1 MPWGKSVS
9 VPQPDLNFHSKSAT
23 HSGNPTRQ
31 RKKEWRALQI
41 PEDKLKS
48 LTTAD
53 LLTVCLDFPYAMD
66 MLAYDYPE
74 VGFNAVCK
82 EFNGYRELLTR
93 KDLTDALLKKCE
105 AIPAGIASILN
116 KDEVTQGDYS
126 FKCYILFHMMGIDKV
141 TSSLD
146 AEKSAKFAASI
157 REAATKMKAYPD
169 IFGIS
174 YRTGVK
180 KSGISLLSNPVYN
193 DATRTI
199 PNGYLVYIKELVS
212 GDFSSSEKKNYKNW
226 AINVYK
232 VEFVEDATYTYNC
245 HFYGWYMQS
254 IHNSERLWLN
264 NPSIYWESG
273 LYYEVP
279 EKEGEVVL
287 YYDSSDF
294 WYYKCWHSAR
304 RINSNQYVSKWGA
317 GCLVKH
323 TPTNVPEEY
332 GKSRKY
338 YKRYRPTIDG
348 PVLTSSSGTYSIDLL
363 PPGYSVTWSL
373 SDSYYAQ
380 NCMTVDANGSCTITR
395 ATNRDM
401 DNATLTATLHYN
413 GHVATTVTKTIH
425 AYSGFKA
432 TYDWTD
438 PNNKQSLDYPYIIYR
453 QSTHKGQG
461 LNIYSL
467 NLINATVAY
476 DGDMVPTRW
485 VYDDYNGYINVRFD
499 SDTRAQAFVIT
510 VNCEAGEYR
519 IIVLNQARSYSLS
532 AGMDGDNLNV
542 SIGNENSDA
551 LAQKFSTV
559 GIQASAEELE
569 WTLEVYDTV
578 NSRMVYSGKVMSTET
593 SINTSGWTPGIYV
606 VRATLGDNTLSKKI
620 LIK

>member
-199 PNGYLVYIKELVS
+199 PNGYLVYRV
-212 GDFSSSEKKNYKNW
+212 FSSM
-226 AINVYK
+226 
-232 VEFVEDATYTYNC
+232 F
-245 HFYGWYMQS
+245 
-254 IHNSERLWLN
+254 
-264 NPSIYWESG
+264 
-273 LYYEVP
+273 
-279 EKEGEVVL
+279 
-287 YYDSSDF
+287 
-294 WYYKCWHSAR
+294 
-304 RINSNQYVSKWGA
+304 
-317 GCLVKH
+317 
-323 TPTNVPEEY
+323 
-332 GKSRKY
+332 
-338 YKRYRPTIDG
+338 
-348 PVLTSSSGTYSIDLL
+348 
-363 PPGYSVTWSL
+363 
-373 SDSYYAQ
+373 Q
-380 NCMTVDANGSCTITR
+380 N
-395 ATNRDM
+395 
-401 DNATLTATLHYN
+401 
-413 GHVATTVTKTIH
+413 
-425 AYSGFKA
+425 
-432 TYDWTD
+432 
-438 PNNKQSLDYPYIIYR
+438 
-453 QSTHKGQG
+453 
-461 LNIYSL
+461 
-467 NLINATVAY
+467 
-476 DGDMVPTRW
+476 
-485 VYDDYNGYINVRFD
+485 
-499 SDTRAQAFVIT
+499 
-510 VNCEAGEYR
+510 
-519 IIVLNQARSYSLS
+519 
-532 AGMDGDNLNV
+532 
-542 SIGNENSDA
+542 
-551 LAQKFSTV
+551 
-559 GIQASAEELE
+559 
-569 WTLEVYDTV
+569 
-578 NSRMVYSGKVMSTET
+578 
-593 SINTSGWTPGIYV
+593 
-606 VRATLGDNTLSKKI
+606 
-620 LIK
+620 